1 MLDAKAVLL
10 QSNARKNCECN
21 RLLYQLVKLKRKSK
35 CMRENRITHALQIDS
50 SSAFS
55 IKRHTPAVSH
65 FCIYTFHSAS
75 KTAIVRHA
83 PGRSW
88 NYLTSGQ
95 INEYKSTCTDT
106 GCAPLFL
113 IGLSS
118 FTGVGMVG

>member
-21 RLLYQLVKLKRKSK
+21 RLLCQLVKLKRKSK

-65 FCIYTFHSAS
+65 FFIYVPFCIENCHRY
-75 KTAIVRHA
+75 RHA